1 MAEAT
6 HDDIVARIES
16 LEEGQDSL
24 EERMKAVEKGVN
36 ENHQVALSIQS
47 EVSLWGG
54 YLKGAIFTL
63 KGIGWV
69 IGTGIALAAVL
80 SQI

>member
-6 HDDIVARIES
+6 HDDIIARIDA

-24 EERMKAVEKGVN
+24 EERMKAVEQGVSD
-36 ENHQVALSIQS
+36 NHRVAVAIKQ
-47 EVSLWGG
+47 EVDLWGG

-63 KGIGWV
+63 KGIGWLV
-69 IGTGIALAAVL
+69 GTGIALAAVL